1 MLCSLSTKLGSEDLK
16 AISDLEKDLA
26 TSLLAF
32 ACHQIRKRLNPESDP
47 APRHRSGS
55 KQLLKIRRSGADQGR
70 FPRLAVFDSEIHG
83 AKPPEV

>member
-32 ACHQIRKRLNPESDP
+32 ACHQIRTAEVSSEQLAKIQALENRLGIS
-47 APRHRSGS
+47 
-55 KQLLKIRRSGADQGR
+55 LV
-70 FPRLAVFDSEIHG
+70 AVKG
-83 AKPPEV
+83 